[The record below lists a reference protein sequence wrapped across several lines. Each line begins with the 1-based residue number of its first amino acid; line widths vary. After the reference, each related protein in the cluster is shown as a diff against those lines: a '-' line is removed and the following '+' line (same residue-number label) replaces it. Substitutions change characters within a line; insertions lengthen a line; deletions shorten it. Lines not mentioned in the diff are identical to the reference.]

1 MKVDLFL
8 WFIWNEAIDYFLHF
22 LFPYNY
28 TLILYTK
35 GIGVIILAK
44 RIIDE
49 NRLFAEFKNKTV
61 LLVLESSQ
69 LNILGQ
75 TFRPIFTGEVT
86 EVNNG
91 FITMAKPIIKMHNAP
106 FYQFPTPLNFPIEHI
121 VNITLFDPKRVIPIV

>member
-1 MKVDLFL
+1 MIGNSYYIQK
-8 WFIWNEAIDYFLHF
+8 
-22 LFPYNY
+22 
-28 TLILYTK
+28 K
-35 GIGVIILAK
+35 GEMILAEP
-44 RIIDE
+44 IIDG
-49 NRLFAEFKNKTV
+49 NRLFAEFKNKDV

-91 FITMAKPIIKMHNAP
+91 FITMDKPIIKMHNAP
-106 FYQFPTPLNFPIEHI
+106 FYTFPTPLSFPIEHI